1 MISRYVLTIAKIR
14 ILVQTSLTRTWQDQE
29 KLPAALQFLPPT
41 KTREPDPVLRQTHV
55 ETLLLLCTTHWGR
68 EYLRNHGVYEV
79 VRTLHEKEEVVAV
92 SILSVPL
99 WTVTLTTLQVTEHV
113 LRLVNLLKR
122 EGGTDTIHDGA
133 DISAAAAHE
142 ESDDEDSKIEE
153 L

>member
-1 MISRYVLTIAKIR
+1 MPCRTSFSPSLVRKSMISRYVLTIAKIR

-92 SILSVPL
+92 RIPPVPL
-99 WTVTLTTLQVTEHV
+99 
-113 LRLVNLLKR
+113 
-122 EGGTDTIHDGA
+122 
-133 DISAAAAHE
+133 
-142 ESDDEDSKIEE
+142 
-153 L
+153 